1 MAAREHN
8 KLGNVNTHIS
18 NNKENQSKVSP
29 KLVHQQW
36 SKSNMLER
44 KILQERSLLKL
55 NAGENVARSEIGES
69 VRVGWCVER
78 LSGGSS
84 CKGTSPDERVAAV

>member
-1 MAAREHN
+1 MAAREHS
-8 KLGNVNTHIS
+8 KPGNVNIHIS

-44 KILQERSLLKL
+44 KYYKKE
-55 NAGENVARSEIGES
+55 VY
-69 VRVGWCVER
+69 
-78 LSGGSS
+78 LS
-84 CKGTSPDERVAAV
+84 